1 MEFLLVVLLLGVFLG
16 PSLYRIYER
25 YKRRKQ
31 GGVAQVA
38 ERRSYLGHL
47 LRMLAPVYA
56 LAVFLALVAFGLYFL
71 AGR

>member
-1 MEFLLVVLLLGVFLG
+1 MEILVAILLLAVFVG
-16 PSLYRIYER
+16 PSAYRIYER
-25 YKRRKQ
+25 YRRRKQ
-31 GGVAQVA
+31 GEVAQVA